1 MVNKVSRGEP
11 NIQRTVRVREKLNQN
26 IVEKKNYIVA
36 VDIGSSEVVIAVG
49 SINENGSLEV
59 QAIVTEP
66 TTGVTA
72 GLVDNN
78 ESVVEALRKAREKA
92 EQQAGIAITDAYVSI
107 SGKFVRCARYT
118 DHVFVED
125 AENCISQRD
134 VNALSERMRNV
145 KAADGEVIMDLF
157 PLLYK
162 GDAGTEM
169 KNPVGSYSKQLS
181 STYNFILCERDA
193 KNRFSRVFLEA
204 GIKIKGIFASAAVV
218 AESVVTSEEKEEG
231 VAIVDIGS
239 GVTDVAVYCGNVLTY
254 IASIPIGGA
263 AINND
268 IRLFNGYIPH
278 KTIENLKRRYG
289 SAVAEM
295 TKDDLIHIQ
304 IRKGARTIKPISRWN
319 LAAVIGARMTD
330 IAEYVWNEI
339 REAGYAK
346 KLSAG
351 IVLTGGGAALANVA
365 DLFNNV
371 TGQDVRVACA
381 EIGVDS
387 TSLEVVSSP
396 NLTLAVSML
405 LRGAKEG
412 ACPVG
417 VLHTPIPKRVV
428 PDVAPAQ
435 PAQYAA
441 ESVQPAAQ
449 PAEPQTIN
457 QRYGAAASPATPA
470 ATPVVPPSTTPLN
483 NDVDDYDDDEEDE
496 DIKREGFF
504 SRWWRNK
511 IKKGLD
517 DAFRNPEDDDD
528 GDDY

>member
-1 MVNKVSRGEP
+1 M
-11 NIQRTVRVREKLNQN
+11 
-26 IVEKKNYIVA
+26 EKKNYIVA
-36 VDIGSSEVVIAVG
+36 IDIGSSEVVIAVG

-59 QAIVTEP
+59 QAIVSEP
-66 TTGVTA
+66 TEGVTA

-78 ESVVEALRKAREKA
+78 EFVADALRRARVKA
-92 EQQAGIAITDAYVSI
+92 EEQAGIAITDAYVSI

-134 VNALSERMRNV
+134 VKALRERMYNV
-145 KAADGEVIMDLF
+145 KAADGEVIMELF

-162 GDAGTEM
+162 GDAGVEM

-181 STYNFILCERDA
+181 STYNFILCERSA
-193 KNRFSRVFLEA
+193 KDRFRRVFLDA
-204 GIKIKGIFASAAVV
+204 GIKIKDMFASAAVV
-218 AESVVTSEEKEEG
+218 GESVVTNEEKEEG

-239 GVTDVAVYCGNVLTY
+239 GVTDVAVYYGNVLTY
-254 IASIPIGGA
+254 IASIPIGGS

-268 IRLFNGYIPH
+268 IRHFNGYIPV
-278 KTIENLKRRYG
+278 KTIENLKKRYG

-295 TKDDLIHIQ
+295 TQDDLIQ
-304 IRKGARTIKPISRWN
+304 IRKGSRAIKPISRWN

-351 IVLTGGGAALANVA
+351 IVLTGGGASLEHVA
-365 DLFNNV
+365 ELFNKV
-371 TGQDVRVACA
+371 TGQEVRVACA

-387 TSLEVVSSP
+387 TSLEMVSSP
-396 NLTLAVSML
+396 NMTLAVSML

-417 VLHTPIPKRVV
+417 ILHTPMPKVV
-428 PDVAPAQ
+428 MQEPPVAQHTAQ
-435 PAQYAA
+435 QP
-441 ESVQPAAQ
+441 SQPAAQ
-449 PAEPQTIN
+449 PTQVAEPQTLN
-457 QRYGAAASPATPA
+457 QRYGAAAEPTTPVPPVAPPTATPLSDN
-470 ATPVVPPSTTPLN
+470 T
-483 NDVDDYDDDEEDE
+483 DDYDDDEEDDD
-496 DIKREGFF
+496 DIQRGGFF
-504 SRWWRNK
+504 SRWWKNK

-517 DAFRNPEDDDD
+517 DAFRNPEDEDD

>member
-1 MVNKVSRGEP
+1 
-11 NIQRTVRVREKLNQN
+11 
-26 IVEKKNYIVA
+26 
-36 VDIGSSEVVIAVG
+36 
-49 SINENGSLEV
+49 
-59 QAIVTEP
+59 
-66 TTGVTA
+66 
-72 GLVDNN
+72 
-78 ESVVEALRKAREKA
+78 
-92 EQQAGIAITDAYVSI
+92 
-107 SGKFVRCARYT
+107 
-118 DHVFVED
+118 
-125 AENCISQRD
+125 
-134 VNALSERMRNV
+134 
-145 KAADGEVIMDLF
+145 
-157 PLLYK
+157 
-162 GDAGTEM
+162 M

-371 TGQDVRVACA
+371 TGQEVRVACA

-504 SRWWRNK
+504 SRWWKNK